1 MSIEQRSVQSPHA
14 WGTVERRKAAWV
26 LAAVGALHLVGWSA
40 YLLHQQSFSAAGG
53 LAAAG
58 TTAYLLGLRHG
69 FDADHV
75 AVIDD
80 ATRLLM
86 QRGRRPVSTGM
97 WFALGHA
104 SVVLLLAF
112 AVAFVAGPAAQA
124 WAEEAGLR
132 TGLFVDVVVVVV
144 LGALAV
150 LNAVVLRDALRLLR
164 RARRGAVAEE
174 EIELVL
180 GRRGLMARVLRGRMR
195 ALVGRSWH
203 LFGIGLLF
211 GLGMQTATEVTVLA
225 MVAPDRHLPAI
236 AVLSLPLLFAAG
248 MCTVDSVDGMLM
260 SRAYT
265 WSLARPLRRLSVN
278 VTTTALTVVLAAVVA
293 LVVLAGALAEL
304 GLSPLEPVA
313 GLGDHFELLGYL
325 TLAAFMAVWG
335 GAALWWRLSRSDD
348 RAGGGPAPATG
359 TPGTAGA
366 AEATGAPGATGA
378 GRAPSDGAP

>member
-1 MSIEQRSVQSPHA
+1 MTSLDEQPEREPPERPTAEQPVA
-14 WGTVERRKAAWV
+14 GWGAPERRKV
-26 LAAVGALHLVGWSA
+26 TIVVAAVGLLHLLGWGV
-40 YLLHQQSFSAAGG
+40 YLLYEDSFTAAGG

-104 SVVLLLAF
+104 SVVMFLAL
-112 AVAFVAGPAAQA
+112 AVASFAGAAAQG
-124 WAEEAGLR
+124 WAER
-132 TGLFVDVVVVVV
+132 TGAHTTLIVDAAVVVVV
-144 LGALAV
+144 GALAA
-150 LNAVVLRDALRLLR
+150 LNSLVLRDAVRLLR
-164 RARRGAVAEE
+164 RARRGEVGES
-174 EIELVL
+174 EIEQVL
-180 GRRGLMARVLRGRMR
+180 GRRGLLARVLRGRMR
-195 ALVGRSWH
+195 RFVGRSWH

-211 GLGMQTATEVTVLA
+211 GLGMQTATEITVLA
-225 MVAPDRHLPAI
+225 LVAPKGELPAM

-265 WSLARPLRRLSVN
+265 WSLAKPLRRLWVN
-278 VTTTALTVVLAAVVA
+278 VTTTALTVALAGLIAVVV
-293 LVVLAGALAEL
+293 LSGLLSELGVSVLAGLA
-304 GLSPLEPVA
+304 A
-313 GLGDHFELLGYL
+313 FGDHFELLGYL

-335 GAALWWRLSRSDD
+335 GAALWWRLSSKETRH
-348 RAGGGPAPATG
+348 GGP
-359 TPGTAGA
+359 
-366 AEATGAPGATGA
+366 EAT
-378 GRAPSDGAP
+378 

>member
-1 MSIEQRSVQSPHA
+1 MTSLDEQAQQAPGG
-14 WGTVERRKAAWV
+14 WGAVERKKAVWV
-26 LAAVGALHLVGWSA
+26 LAAVGVMHLIGWSA
-40 YLLHQQSFSAAGG
+40 YLVHQDQFVIAGG

-104 SVVLLLAF
+104 SVVMFLAF
-112 AVAFVAGPAAQA
+112 AVAFVAGPAAQG
-124 WAEEAGLR
+124 WAENAGVQTEVL
-132 TGLFVDVVVVVV
+132 VDLVVVGV
-144 LGALAV
+144 LAALAILNGIV
-150 LNAVVLRDALRLLR
+150 LKDAVRLWR
-164 RARRGAVAEE
+164 RARGGAVADD
-174 EIELVL
+174 EIEHVL

-195 ALVGRSWH
+195 RLVSNSWH
-203 LFGIGLLF
+203 LFVIGLLF
-211 GLGMQTATEVTVLA
+211 GLGMQTATEITVLA
-225 MVAPDRHLPAI
+225 LVAPNQQLSAV

-265 WSLARPLRRLSVN
+265 WSLARPLRRLAVN

-293 LVVLAGALAEL
+293 LVKLAGLL
-304 GLSPLEPVA
+304 D
-313 GLGDHFELLGYL
+313 GLGVPMLAGVAALDDHFELLGYL
-325 TLAAFMAVWG
+325 TLGVFMAVWG
-335 GAALWWRLSRSDD
+335 GAALWWKLSSSGD
-348 RAGGGPAPATG
+348 RVEYSAPV
-359 TPGTAGA
+359 
-366 AEATGAPGATGA
+366 
-378 GRAPSDGAP
+378 

>member
-1 MSIEQRSVQSPHA
+1 M
-14 WGTVERRKAAWV
+14 
-26 LAAVGALHLVGWSA
+26 LAGVGALHLIGWSA
-40 YLLHQQSFSAAGG
+40 YLLHQEAFTAAGG

-104 SVVLLLAF
+104 SVVMFLAF
-112 AVAFVAGPAAQA
+112 AVAFVAGPAAQS
-124 WAEEAGLR
+124 WAEQAGLQ
-132 TGLFVDVVVVVV
+132 TSLVVDVVVVLV

-150 LNAVVLRDALRLLR
+150 LNALVLRDAVRLLR
-164 RARRGAVAEE
+164 RARGGGVGEE

-180 GRRGLMARVLRGRMR
+180 GRRGLMARLLRGRMR

-203 LFGIGLLF
+203 LFVIGLLF
-211 GLGMQTATEVTVLA
+211 GLGMQTATEITVLA
-225 MVAPDRHLPAI
+225 MVAPNQQLSAV

-293 LVVLAGALAEL
+293 LVVLAGLLDEL
-304 GLSPLEPVA
+304 GVSPLGPVA
-313 GLGDHFELLGYL
+313 ALGDHFELLGYL

-335 GAALWWRLSRSDD
+335 GAALWWRLRPPDQ
-348 RAGGGPAPATG
+348 R
-359 TPGTAGA
+359 
-366 AEATGAPGATGA
+366 
-378 GRAPSDGAP
+378 

>member
-1 MSIEQRSVQSPHA
+1 MSWDAEASRPQA
-14 WGTVERRKAAWV
+14 GWGATERRKAAVV
-26 LAAVGALHLVGWSA
+26 LAAVGVLHLAGWGA
-40 YLLHQQSFSAAGG
+40 YLLQQQEFGAVGG

-58 TTAYLLGLRHG
+58 MTAYLLGLRHG

-104 SVVLLLAF
+104 SVVLFLAV
-112 AVAFVAGPAAQA
+112 AVAFIAGPAAQQ
-124 WAEEAGLR
+124 WAEEAGVR
-132 TGLFVDVVVVVV
+132 VATAVDLVVIAV
-144 LGALAV
+144 LTALAV
-150 LNAVVLRDALRLLR
+150 LNALVLRDALRLLR
-164 RARRGAVAEE
+164 RARGGAVDEAEV
-174 EIELVL
+174 ELVL
-180 GRRGLMARVLRGRMR
+180 GRRGLLARVLRGRMR
-195 ALVGRSWH
+195 TVARSWH

-211 GLGMQTATEVTVLA
+211 GLGMQTATEITVLA
-225 MVAPDRHLPAI
+225 MVSPTEHLSAV

-265 WSLARPLRRLSVN
+265 WSLARPLRRLWVN

-293 LVVLAGALAEL
+293 LVVLAGLLQEL
-304 GLSPLEPVA
+304 GMSSAAPIA
-313 GLGDHFELLGYL
+313 TIGDHFELLGYL

-335 GAALWWRLSRSDD
+335 GAALWWKVAARGDD
-348 RAGGGPAPATG
+348 AERA
-359 TPGTAGA
+359 
-366 AEATGAPGATGA
+366 
-378 GRAPSDGAP
+378 

>member
-1 MSIEQRSVQSPHA
+1 MSGESGTERRSA
-14 WGTVERRKAAWV
+14 GWGAPERRKAAVV
-26 LAAVGALHLVGWSA
+26 LAAVGVLHLVGWGA
-40 YLLHQQSFSAAGG
+40 YLLQQDHPGAAGG

-112 AVAFVAGPAAQA
+112 AIAFVAGPAAQR
-124 WAEEAGLR
+124 WAEE
-132 TGLFVDVVVVVV
+132 TGVQVSAAVDLVVVAV
-144 LGALAV
+144 LSALAV
-150 LNAVVLRDALRLLR
+150 LNALVLRDAVRLLR
-164 RARRGAVAEE
+164 RARRGAVDEAEV
-174 EIELVL
+174 ELVL
-180 GRRGLMARVLRGRMR
+180 GRRGLFARLLRGRMSGV
-195 ALVGRSWH
+195 ARSWH

-211 GLGMQTATEVTVLA
+211 GLGMQTATEITVLA
-225 MVAPDRHLPAI
+225 MVSPVDRLSAI

-265 WSLARPLRRLSVN
+265 WSLARPLRRLRVN

-293 LVVLAGALAEL
+293 LVVLAGLLQEL
-304 GLSPLEPVA
+304 GVPRAAPIA
-313 GLGDHFELLGYL
+313 AIGDHFELLGYL

-335 GAALWWRLSRSDD
+335 GAALWWRFASHRD
-348 RAGGGPAPATG
+348 G
-359 TPGTAGA
+359 T
-366 AEATGAPGATGA
+366 E
-378 GRAPSDGAP
+378 RE